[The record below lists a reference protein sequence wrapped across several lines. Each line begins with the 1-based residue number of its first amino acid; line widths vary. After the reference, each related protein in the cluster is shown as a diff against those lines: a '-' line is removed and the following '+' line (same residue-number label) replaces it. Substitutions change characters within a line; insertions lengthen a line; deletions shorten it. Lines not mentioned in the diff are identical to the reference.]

1 MKDSIERWLGT
12 LFGLI
17 FVGLSL
23 LVTLETIVRKVFNFS
38 LQGADELGGYSLAIG
53 GTIAFSL
60 ALMGRT
66 HIRVDVFHEHLPN
79 ALKAVL
85 DWLSAISLAAFAV
98 LIAWLA
104 WYVIKDTTAYMSVS
118 QTPWATP
125 LKYPQ
130 TAWLIGLIIFAAVA
144 VLMAAR
150 ASWLLLRGKVVQLD
164 REFGPRST
172 REEVDEELAD
182 LKVRS
187 VGASAVPA
195 VPLKES
201 RT

>member
-23 LVTLETIVRKVFNFS
+23 IVTVETIVRKVFNFS
-38 LQGADELGGYSLAIG
+38 LQGADELGGYSLAVG

-60 ALMGRT
+60 ALLGRT
-66 HIRVDVFHEHLPN
+66 HIRVDVFHEHLP
-79 ALKAVL
+79 AAMKAVL
-85 DWLSAISLAAFAV
+85 DWLSAASLAAFAV
-98 LIAWLA
+98 LMAWLA

-130 TAWLIGLIIFAAVA
+130 SAWLTGLIVFALLA
-144 VLMAAR
+144 VLTASR
-150 ASWLLLRGKVVQLD
+150 ATWLLVRGDAAQLD

-172 REEVDEELAD
+172 KQEVDEELAD

-187 VGASAVPA
+187 VDSAA
-195 VPLKES
+195 QATTATTES
-201 RT
+201 RI

>member
-12 LFGLI
+12 LFGLT
-17 FVGLSL
+17 FLGLSVV
-23 LVTLETIVRKVFNFS
+23 VTVETIVRKVFNFS

-53 GTIAFSL
+53 STIAFSL

-66 HIRVDVFHEHLPN
+66 HIRVDVFHDHLPGV
-79 ALKAVL
+79 LKAVL
-85 DWLSAISLAAFAV
+85 DWLSAVSLAAFAV
-98 LIAWLA
+98 LMAWLA
-104 WYVIKDTTAYMSVS
+104 WYVVQDTISYMSVS
-118 QTPWATP
+118 PTPWATP

-144 VLMAAR
+144 VLTAAR
-150 ASWLLLRGKVVQLD
+150 ATWLLARGKTAQLD

-172 REEVDEELAD
+172 KQEVDDELAD

-187 VGASAVPA
+187 VGTAAQAASTIT
-195 VPLKES
+195 ES